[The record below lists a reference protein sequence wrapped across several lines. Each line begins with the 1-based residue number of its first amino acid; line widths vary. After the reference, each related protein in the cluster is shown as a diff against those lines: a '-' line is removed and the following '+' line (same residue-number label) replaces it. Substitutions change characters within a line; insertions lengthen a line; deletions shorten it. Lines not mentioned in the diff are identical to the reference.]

1 MAATRLIA
9 MHIQRD
15 RSIGQCI
22 KDRTDYAENGE
33 KTEEGQYISSYEC
46 DPKTVDKEFAAS
58 KNEYEI
64 NTGRTPRA
72 NDVIAYQIRQSFK
85 PGEVTPEEANQIGY
99 ETAMR
104 FTKGKHAFIVA
115 THVDKKHIHNH
126 VIYNSTCL
134 DERHKFNNFFFS
146 GIALQR
152 LSDIVCLEHG
162 LSVIKPRRP
171 SERDKRTTYP
181 ERKSFR
187 DELREAID
195 IILDRKPKDSDE
207 FIKLLEEQGYEIKR
221 GKYISVKGMGQKNF
235 LRLRSLGAGY
245 REQDLE
251 KIFAGE
257 VERSASPER
266 KGKGKSFGQAEK
278 KMDMLLDIQDII
290 AKGKGPG
297 YERWAKIHN
306 IKQISQTLLFLKEH
320 DIRDYDDLAARASDA
335 SKRFGEITTRQK
347 ELEAKLVQ
355 IAALK
360 THIINYSKTKDVYVA
375 YRKSGYSKKF
385 FEEHREALT
394 LHKAAKD
401 AFSKLDGKIPKIK
414 ELNAEYERILSEKKA
429 TYAEYR
435 QAQKEMKEMQTA
447 KYNVDQFLRVD
458 EHERKE
464 KQKKRERSL

>member
-181 ERKSFR
+181 ERRSFR

-195 IILDRKPKDSDE
+195 IILDRKPKDLDE

-235 LRLRSLGAGY
+235 LRLRSLGTGY

-257 VERSASPER
+257 MERTAPSER
-266 KGKGKSFGQAEK
+266 TSKGKSVGQSEK
-278 KMDMLLDIQDII
+278 KMDMLLDIQEII

-414 ELNAEYERILSEKKA
+414 ELNAEYEKILSEKKA

-447 KYNVDQFLRVD
+447 KYNVDQFLRAD
-458 EHERKE
+458 EHERNE

>member
-33 KTEEGQYISSYEC
+33 KTEEGQHISSYEC

-152 LSDIVCLEHG
+152 LSDIICLEHG

-171 SERDKRTTYP
+171 RERDKRTTYP
-181 ERKSFR
+181 ERRSFR

-195 IILDRKPKDSDE
+195 IILDRKPKDLNE

-235 LRLRSLGAGY
+235 LRLRSLGEGY
-245 REQDLE
+245 REHDLE
-251 KIFAGE
+251 KIFVGE
-257 VERSASPER
+257 MERAAQPER

-278 KMDMLLDIQDII
+278 KMDMLLDIQEII

-335 SKRFGEITTRQK
+335 SKRFGEITTKQK

-447 KYNVDQFLRVD
+447 KYNVDQFLRAD

>member
-9 MHIQRD
+9 MHIQKD
-15 RSIGQCI
+15 RSIARCI

-33 KTEEGQYISSYEC
+33 KTEEGQFISAYAC
-46 DPKTVDKEFAAS
+46 DQKTVDKEFAAS

-64 NTGRTPRA
+64 NTGRTPRV

-104 FTKGKHAFIVA
+104 FTKGRHAFIVA

-134 DERHKFNNFFFS
+134 DEHHKFNNFFFS
-146 GIALQR
+146 GIVLQR

-162 LSVIKPRRP
+162 LSVIKHRRP
-171 SERDKRTTYP
+171 SERDRRTTYP

-187 DELREAID
+187 EELRKAID
-195 IILDRKPKDSDE
+195 IILEQKPKDMDE
-207 FIKLLEEQGYEIKR
+207 FLKLLEEQGYEIKR
-221 GKYISVKGMGQKNF
+221 GKYISVKGLGQKNF
-235 LRLRSLGAGY
+235 LRLRSLGEGY

-251 KIFAGE
+251 KVFAGE
-257 VERSASPER
+257 MEHEASPKR
-266 KGKGKSFGQAEK
+266 RDRATHPKKSQK
-278 KMDMLLDIQDII
+278 KMDMLLDIQEIM

-306 IKQISQTLLFLKEH
+306 IKQISQTLIFLEEH
-320 DIRDYDDLAARASDA
+320 GLRDYDELAEKASLA
-335 SKRFGEITTRQK
+335 STRFGEITSKQK
-347 ELEAKLVQ
+347 QLEARLVE
-355 IAALK
+355 IVALK
-360 THIINYSKTKDVYVA
+360 KHIINYSKTRDVYVT

-385 FEEHREALT
+385 YEEHREALT
-394 LHKAAKD
+394 LHKAAKE

-414 ELNAEYERILSEKKA
+414 ELNAEYDAVLSQKKA

-435 QAQKEMKEMQTA
+435 QAQKEMKELQTA
-447 KYNVDQFLRVD
+447 KYNVDQFLRAD

-464 KQKKRERSL
+464 NQKKREHSR

>member
-181 ERKSFR
+181 ERRSFR

-195 IILDRKPKDSDE
+195 IILDRKPKDLDE

-221 GKYISVKGMGQKNF
+221 GKYISVKGIGQKNF
-235 LRLRSLGAGY
+235 LRLRSLGEGY
-245 REQDLE
+245 REHDLE

-257 VERSASPER
+257 MERTAQPER

-278 KMDMLLDIQDII
+278 KMDMLLDIQEII

-414 ELNAEYERILSEKKA
+414 ELNAEYEKTLSEKKA

-447 KYNVDQFLRVD
+447 KYNVDQFLRAD
-458 EHERKE
+458 ENERKE

>member
-181 ERKSFR
+181 ERRSFR

-195 IILDRKPKDSDE
+195 IILDRKPKDLDE

-235 LRLRSLGAGY
+235 LRLRSLGEGY
-245 REQDLE
+245 REHDLE

-360 THIINYSKTKDVYVA
+360 THIINYSKTKNVYVA

-414 ELNAEYERILSEKKA
+414 ELNAEYEKILSEKKA

-447 KYNVDQFLRVD
+447 KYNVDQFLRAD

>member
-181 ERKSFR
+181 ERRSFR

-195 IILDRKPKDSDE
+195 IILDRKPKDLDE

-221 GKYISVKGMGQKNF
+221 GKYISVKGIGQKNF
-235 LRLRSLGAGY
+235 LRLRSLGEGY
-245 REQDLE
+245 REHDLE

-257 VERSASPER
+257 VEKSASPER

-320 DIRDYDDLAARASDA
+320 DIRDYDDLATRASDA

-414 ELNAEYERILSEKKA
+414 ELNAEYEKTLSEKKA

-447 KYNVDQFLRVD
+447 KYNVDQFLRAD

>member
-181 ERKSFR
+181 ERRSFR

-195 IILDRKPKDSDE
+195 IILDRKPKDLDE
-207 FIKLLEEQGYEIKR
+207 FIKLLEEQGYEIKQ

-235 LRLRSLGAGY
+235 LRLRSLGEGY
-245 REQDLE
+245 REHDLE

-320 DIRDYDDLAARASDA
+320 DIRDYDDLAVRASDA

-414 ELNAEYERILSEKKA
+414 ELNAEYEKTLSEKKA

-447 KYNVDQFLRVD
+447 KYNVDQFLRAD